1 MIDKE
6 ELIRTA
12 PGTKTKIKNVLI
24 EKRTGRYP
32 DMDHG
37 LASLTLGS
45 GDAQI
50 WHSCGMLDAPDRREA
65 NTRRTVS

>member
-1 MIDKE
+1 MSEYDVHIYVDICA
-6 ELIRTA
+6 LPIPT
-12 PGTKTKIKNVLI
+12 V
-24 EKRTGRYP
+24 
-32 DMDHG
+32 HG

-50 WHSCGMLDAPDRREA
+50 WHSCGMLDAPDRGEA